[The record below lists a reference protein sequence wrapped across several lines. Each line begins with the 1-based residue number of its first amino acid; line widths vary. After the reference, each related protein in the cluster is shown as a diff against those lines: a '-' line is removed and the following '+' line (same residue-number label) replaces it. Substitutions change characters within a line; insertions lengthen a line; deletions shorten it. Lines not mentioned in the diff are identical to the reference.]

1 MVRGGRRRRRLNS
14 ASPCDQ
20 AVVLRNRE
28 PPLKQDSCLCLLLS
42 KKRVAARKLQEP
54 CAAKWATACPAR
66 REHPRHIQGVW
77 WPTERDASGKH
88 LSKLF
93 LCPRVWAYFTRAY
106 GDRVWSFY
114 GIFAL
119 LTENIYIP
127 ASFFY
132 KLLFTNCRHLAPC
145 QCFYTCFE
153 CCSVAI
159 CARFVPHI
167 VWGVLP
173 AAVPSVDHSLPEH
186 MASVWSVFI
195 PRVPPR
201 DVHGAVHYVRSSTRS
216 VNDG

>member
-88 LSKLF
+88 LWKLF

-127 ASFFY
+127 ASFFINSY
-132 KLLFTNCRHLAPC
+132 LRTADIWLLVNVFTRAL
-145 QCFYTCFE
+145 
-153 CCSVAI
+153 SVARWPF
-159 CARFVPHI
+159 AL
-167 VWGVLP
+167 VLSP
-173 AAVPSVDHSLPEH
+173 A
-186 MASVWSVFI
+186 
-195 PRVPPR
+195 
-201 DVHGAVHYVRSSTRS
+201 
-216 VNDG
+216 